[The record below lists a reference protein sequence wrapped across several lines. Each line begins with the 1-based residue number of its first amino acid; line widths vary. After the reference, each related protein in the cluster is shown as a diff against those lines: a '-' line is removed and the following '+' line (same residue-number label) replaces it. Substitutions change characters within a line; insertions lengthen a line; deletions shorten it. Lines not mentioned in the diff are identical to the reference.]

1 MIKAKAERGNMRQ
14 DATKTTTRPALL
26 RLYSMATAL
35 FAPFAPRLVRSRL
48 AKGKEHAERHP
59 ERLGH
64 ATRARPEGLLVWFH
78 AASVGESLSLLPLID
93 RLLADRPTISVMV
106 TSTTLTASQMM
117 EKRLPARAFHQ
128 FVPLDVPAAVAR
140 FLDHWRPDLGVW
152 VESELWPGLILG
164 ADERGIP
171 LLLLNARISERSA
184 QRWQKIPAAAQ
195 AILSRFDR
203 VLAQDEAT
211 RTRLLAMGLAP
222 ERVTVSGSTK
232 ESAPPA
238 PVNAAQ
244 LQDLRAQIGTRPVW
258 CAASIHAGEEQQ
270 IAQAQA
276 AVLARHPD
284 ALLILAPRHA
294 DKLPLFEA
302 ALAGQGLRYATR
314 SLDAPITPDTQ
325 VYIADTLGEMG
336 LWFSLAPISF
346 VGGSFVPVGG
356 HNPFEPLLFG
366 AHVLHGPLVANFAA
380 YYAEFDASGATAM
393 VENAQ
398 DLGAAVTDLIS
409 RGDRPAKIAPP
420 QAAVDHALAAIGLH
434 LPAQA

>member
-1 MIKAKAERGNMRQ
+1 MRQ
-14 DATKTTTRPALL
+14 NATKTTTRPALL
-26 RLYSMATAL
+26 RLYSVATAL
-35 FAPFAPRLVRSRL
+35 FAPFAPSLVRKRL
-48 AKGKEHAERHP
+48 AAGKEDPKRHP

-64 ATRARPEGLLVWFH
+64 ATLPRPDGVLVWFH
-78 AASVGESLSLLPLID
+78 AASVGESLSLLPLIE
-93 RLLADRPTISVMV
+93 RLLSERPDLHVMV
-106 TSTTLTASQMM
+106 TSTTLTAAQMM
-117 EKRLPARAFHQ
+117 GKRLPKGAFHQ

-164 ADERGIP
+164 ADARGIP

-195 AILSRFDR
+195 ALLSRFDR
-203 VLAQDEAT
+203 VLAQDAAT

-222 ERVTVSGSTK
+222 ERVSVSGSTK

-238 PVNAAQ
+238 PVDAAL
-244 LQDLRAQIGTRPVW
+244 LQALQAQIGKRPIW
-258 CAASIHAGEEQQ
+258 CAASIHAGEETQ

-276 AVLARHPD
+276 EVLKRHPD

-294 DKLPLFEA
+294 EKLPLFEA
-302 ALAGQGLRYATR
+302 ALEAEGLSFATR
-314 SLDAPITPDTQ
+314 SKTDPITPQTQ

-336 LWFSLAPISF
+336 LWFTLAPISF

-380 YYAEFDASGATAM
+380 YYAEFDASGATHL
-393 VENAQ
+393 VETAQ
-398 DLGAAVTDLIS
+398 DLGAKVAARLGET
-409 RGDRPAKIAPP
+409 DRPSPIAPP
-420 QAAVDHALAAIGLH
+420 QAAVEHALAAIRPH
-434 LPAQA
+434 LPAQI